1 MSVWSDENKSS
12 LQVKVVQSDPL
23 SVLLEAIR
31 DVKVLVVDLKDTDI
45 AYVKQRIDKQWLAID
60 DMEKR
65 KADRTEMRETEARLR
80 DAIQNKWNRT
90 SDDIVRVEGMAETAD
105 STFES
110 IQERLS
116 EIEKETAKIQPMA
129 KAIDTLNRTVGNLSA
144 IRWQIIG
151 GVTAIGILLISIDFL
166 LRLFWHAG
174 RFEDFFHH

>member
-1 MSVWSDENKSS
+1 MSVWSESEHPV
-12 LQVKVVQSDPL
+12 QVKIVETTDPL
-23 SVLLEAIR
+23 TVLLRAIG
-31 DVKVLVVDLKDTDI
+31 DLKVLVVDLKDTDI

-80 DAIQNKWNRT
+80 DAIQDKWTRT

-110 IQERLS
+110 IQERLND
-116 EIEKETAKIQPMA
+116 IEKETAKIQPMA
-129 KAIDTLNRTVGNLSA
+129 KTLADLSRTVNNLSA

-151 GVTAIGILLISIDFL
+151 GVTAIGILLLSIDFL
-166 LRLFWHAG
+166 LRMFWHAG
-174 RFEDFFHH
+174 RFEEFFNH